1 MCNIFGN
8 NMKKKRAEEEQP
20 SNKNS
25 LIITNQPKQ
34 TLSKQQQT
42 FNRLVKKIETLQE
55 DLEKTTHSLRQK
67 LDFYL
72 KHIYPLEQKEII
84 LLKELVRSLYS
95 FYQENYLFSRNDQA
109 ALGEI
114 ISIQLHNIFQLE
126 QAEPDD
132 ELKEIFK
139 AVEKIDYDEAAAE
152 GLDGMKQ
159 EMRSILEDMEV
170 DFNIDDM
177 DREMT
182 EEEILKKV
190 EQLKN
195 QFRQQAKKAEP
206 GKKTKKQLEKE
217 ARQEEERAK
226 SINSIYKQLVKIFHP
241 DLEQDP
247 ALRLQKEELMKK
259 LTTSYKSGDLHT
271 LLKLELQ
278 WIQKE
283 GTNVDQLSDDK
294 LALYNESLKEQAD
307 DLEGEI
313 SQILHHSRYQPL
325 YQYAMSPEQI
335 KYISVND
342 IRHQKK
348 SWIKD
353 LSQSLLV
360 LQGNQNGALIEVRE
374 IIHSFKNNR

>member
-1 MCNIFGN
+1 
-8 NMKKKRAEEEQP
+8 MKKKRLEEGQP
-20 SNKNS
+20 SDQNS
-25 LIITNQPKQ
+25 LIISNQPKQ
-34 TLSKQQQT
+34 TLSKQQHT
-42 FNRLVKKIETLQE
+42 FNRLVKRIEKLQE
-55 DLEKTTHSLRQK
+55 DLEKTTHSLQQK

-72 KHIYPLEQKEII
+72 KHIYPLEQKEVI
-84 LLKELVRSLYS
+84 LLKESVRCLYS
-95 FYQENYLFSRNDQA
+95 FYQENHLFSRNDQA
-109 ALGEI
+109 TLGEI

-139 AVEKIDYDEAAAE
+139 AVEKIDYDVAAEE

-159 EMRSILEDMEV
+159 EMQSMFEDMGV

-182 EEEILKKV
+182 AEEILKKV
-190 EQLKN
+190 EALKN
-195 QFRQQAKKAEP
+195 QFRQQQAKKSEP

-217 ARQEEERAK
+217 ANEKKQEEARAK

-247 ALRLQKEELMKK
+247 NLRLQKEELMKK

-313 SQILHHSRYQPL
+313 SQILHHPRYQPL

-342 IRHQKK
+342 IRQQKK
-348 SWIKD
+348 SWIKG

>member
-1 MCNIFGN
+1 
-8 NMKKKRAEEEQP
+8 MKKQRVTADQP
-20 SNKNS
+20 STGNS
-25 LIITNQPKQ
+25 LIINDQPKKA
-34 TLSKQQQT
+34 LSKQQQT
-42 FNRLVKKIETLQE
+42 FNRLIKKIEKLQT
-55 DLEKTTHSLRQK
+55 DLEKTTHSLQQK

-72 KHIYPLEQKEII
+72 KHIYPLERKEII
-84 LLKELVRSLYS
+84 LLKQLAKSLYT
-95 FYQENYLFSRNDQA
+95 FYKENHLFSKNDQTT
-109 ALGEI
+109 LGEI
-114 ISIQLHNIFQLE
+114 ISVQLHNIFHLE

-139 AVEKIDYDEAAAE
+139 AVEKIDYDEAAKE

-159 EMRSILEDMEV
+159 EMRSMLEDMEV

-190 EQLKN
+190 EALKN

-206 GKKTKKQLEKE
+206 AKKTKKQLEKE
-217 ARQEEERAK
+217 AIEKQQEEARAK
-226 SINSIYKQLVKIFHP
+226 SINSIYKNLVKIFHP

-247 ALRLQKEELMKK
+247 DLKLQKEELMKK

-283 GTNVDQLSDDK
+283 GTNVDKLTDDK
-294 LALYNESLKEQAD
+294 LALYNESLKQQAN

-313 SQILHHSRYQPL
+313 DQILHHPRYQPL
-325 YQYAMSPEQI
+325 YQFTDSLEQI
-335 KYISVND
+335 IYISVND
-342 IRHQKK
+342 IRHHKK
-348 SWIKD
+348 SLIKD
-353 LSQSLLV
+353 MSQSLLV
-360 LQGNQNGALIEVRE
+360 LQSNQNKALIEVRE
-374 IIHSFKNNR
+374 IIYAFKNSHPQ

>member
-1 MCNIFGN
+1 MGHQTSQNH
-8 NMKKKRAEEEQP
+8 EEDQSP
-20 SNKNS
+20 SRQS
-25 LIITNQPKQ
+25 LIINNQPKQ

-42 FNRLVKKIETLQE
+42 FNRLVKKIEKLQV
-55 DLEKTTHSLRQK
+55 DLEKTTHSLQQK

-84 LLKELVRSLYS
+84 LLKGLVKGLYH
-95 FYQENYLFSRNDQA
+95 FYQENHLFSRNDQA
-109 ALGEI
+109 TLGEI

-126 QAEPDD
+126 QTEPDD

-139 AVEKIDYDEAAAE
+139 AVEKIDYDEAAEE

-159 EMRSILEDMEV
+159 EMQSMFEDMGV

-190 EQLKN
+190 EALKN

-217 ARQEEERAK
+217 ANEKKQEEARAK

-247 ALRLQKEELMKK
+247 DLRLQKEELMKK

-283 GTNVDQLSDDK
+283 GTNVDKLSDNK
-294 LALYNESLKEQAD
+294 LALYNESLKEQAH
-307 DLEGEI
+307 DLEEEI
-313 SQILHHSRYQPL
+313 SQILHHPRYQPL

-342 IRHQKK
+342 IRQQKK

-353 LSQSLLV
+353 MSQSLLT
-360 LQGNQNGALIEVRE
+360 LQGNQNGALVEIRQ
-374 IIHSFKNNR
+374 IIHAFKNSR

>member
-1 MCNIFGN
+1 
-8 NMKKKRAEEEQP
+8 MKKQQPEESQP
-20 SNKNS
+20 SDRNS
-25 LIITNQPKQ
+25 LIINNQPKQ

-42 FNRLVKKIETLQE
+42 FNRLIKKIETLQA
-55 DLEKTTHSLRQK
+55 DLEKTTHSLQQK

-72 KHIYPLEQKEII
+72 KHIYPLERKEII
-84 LLKELVRSLYS
+84 LLKDLAKCLYT
-95 FYQENYLFSRNDQA
+95 FYKENHLFSKNDQA
-109 ALGEI
+109 ILGEV

-132 ELKEIFK
+132 ELKEIFR
-139 AVEKIDYDEAAAE
+139 AVEKRDYDEAAEE
-152 GLDGMKQ
+152 GLDAMKQ
-159 EMRSILEDMEV
+159 EMQSMLEDLDV
-170 DFNIDDM
+170 DFNIADM

-190 EQLKN
+190 EALKD
-195 QFRQQAKKAEP
+195 QFRQRANKAGAAP

-217 ARQEEERAK
+217 ANEKKLEEERAK

-241 DLEQDP
+241 DLELDP
-247 ALRLQKEELMKK
+247 ELKLQKEELMKK

-283 GTNVDQLSDDK
+283 GTNVDKLSDDK
-294 LALYNESLKEQAD
+294 LALYNESLKEQAN

-313 SQILHHSRYQPL
+313 NQLLHHPRYQPL
-325 YQYAMSPEQI
+325 YQYAISPEQI

-342 IRHQKK
+342 IRDQKK
-348 SWIKD
+348 SLIRD
-353 LSQSLLV
+353 MSQSLSA
-360 LQGNQNGALIEVRE
+360 LQGNQNRALVEIRQ
-374 IIHSFKNNR
+374 IIHVFKNS

>member
-1 MCNIFGN
+1 
-8 NMKKKRAEEEQP
+8 MKKKRLEESQP
-20 SNKNS
+20 SGQNG
-25 LIITNQPKQ
+25 LIINNQPEQ

-42 FNRLVKKIETLQE
+42 FNRLVKKIEKLQA
-55 DLEKTTHSLRQK
+55 DLEKTTHSLHQK

-72 KHIYPLEQKEII
+72 KHIYPLEQKEVI
-84 LLKELVRSLYS
+84 LLKELVKCLYT
-95 FYQENYLFSRNDQA
+95 FYKENHLFSQNDQA
-109 ALGEI
+109 ILGEI

-126 QAEPDD
+126 QTEPDD
-132 ELKEIFK
+132 ELKEIFR
-139 AVEKIDYDEAAAE
+139 AVQKIDYDDAAKE
-152 GLDGMKQ
+152 GLDAMKQ
-159 EMRSILEDMEV
+159 EMQSMFEDMGV
-170 DFNIDDM
+170 DFNIADM

-190 EQLKN
+190 EALN
-195 QFRQQAKKAEP
+195 DQFRQQQAKKAEP

-217 ARQEEERAK
+217 ANEKKLEEARAK

-247 ALRLQKEELMKK
+247 DIRLQKEELMKK

-294 LALYNESLKEQAD
+294 LALYNQSLKEQAD

-313 SQILHHSRYQPL
+313 SQVMHHPRYQPL
-325 YQYAMSPEQI
+325 YQFAASPEQI
-335 KYISVND
+335 IYISINN
-342 IRHQKK
+342 IKHQKK
-348 SWIKD
+348 SLIKD
-353 LSQSLLV
+353 MSQSLLV
-360 LQGNQNGALIEVRE
+360 LQGNQNKALAEVRE
-374 IIHSFKNNR
+374 FIHAFKNGRLR

>member
-1 MCNIFGN
+1 
-8 NMKKKRAEEEQP
+8 MKKKRLEEARP
-20 SNKNS
+20 SDQNS

-42 FNRLVKKIETLQE
+42 FNRLVKKIEKLQA
-55 DLEKTTHSLRQK
+55 DLEKTTYSLQQK

-72 KHIYPLEQKEII
+72 KHIYPLEQKEVI
-84 LLKELVRSLYS
+84 LLKELVRCLYS
-95 FYQENYLFSRNDQA
+95 FYRENHLFSRNDQA
-109 ALGEI
+109 VLGEI

-126 QAEPDD
+126 QTEPDD

-139 AVEKIDYDEAAAE
+139 AVEKIDYDVAAAE

-159 EMRSILEDMEV
+159 EMQSIFEDMGV
-170 DFNIDDM
+170 DFNINDM

-190 EQLKN
+190 ETLKN
-195 QFRQQAKKAEP
+195 QFRQQQAKSTET

-217 ARQEEERAK
+217 ANEKKLEEARAK

-247 ALRLQKEELMKK
+247 DLRLQKEELMKK

-283 GTNVDQLSDDK
+283 GTNVDRLSDDK

-307 DLEGEI
+307 DLEAEI
-313 SQILHHSRYQPL
+313 SQILHHPRYQPL
-325 YQYAMSPEQI
+325 YQYAISPEQI

-342 IRHQKK
+342 IRQQKR

-353 LSQSLLV
+353 MSQSLLV
-360 LQGNQNGALIEVRE
+360 LRGNQNKALVEVRE
-374 IIHSFKNNR
+374 IIEAFKKN